1 MASVTVTDKA
11 LTSQG
16 SDRNKC
22 SSQRVRTVGSSTY
35 QVEDNIA
42 DNNTT
47 VTLWAAGDGGL
58 STFDFGKFQI
68 DPFGSRSDGASDSD
82 LILEISGA
90 TQTIAMQA
98 LLEVPTTVPGQ
109 ITDDVDGTLEDV
121 TLIRVK
127 NTNAEGVGDL
137 RCKLTLFGRS
147 A

>member
-1 MASVTVTDKA
+1 MASATVTDKV

-22 SSQRVRTVGSSTY
+22 VSQRVRTVGSGTY
-35 QVEDNIA
+35 QIEDNIA
-42 DNNTT
+42 DDNTT

-68 DPFGSRSDGASDSD
+68 DPFGTRADGASSSD
-82 LILEISGA
+82 LVFEISGA
-90 TQTIAMQA
+90 TQTIAMQTI
-98 LLEVPTTVPGQ
+98 LEVPMTVPGQ

-127 NTNAEGVGDL
+127 NTNVAGVGDL

-147 A
+147 S